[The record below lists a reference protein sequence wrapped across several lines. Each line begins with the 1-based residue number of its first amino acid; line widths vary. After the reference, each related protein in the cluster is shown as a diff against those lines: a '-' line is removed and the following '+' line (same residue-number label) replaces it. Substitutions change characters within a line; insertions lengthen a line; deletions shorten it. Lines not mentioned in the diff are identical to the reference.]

1 MGLLPARKNPF
12 PVRRCHVSQRSDF
25 HMVQLNYHTPVI
37 LNKQAKPLAIPEG
50 KQHYQSNVSVTITQS
65 LRGACLIESLK
76 FYFQEQLPAPSEP
89 FQGESRD
96 SPSIRPD
103 HPH

>member
-1 MGLLPARKNPF
+1 MTPWDYCQLGKNPF

-65 LRGACLIESLK
+65 LRGALLIKSLK
-76 FYFQEQLPAPSEP
+76 FYFSGAASSAVRT
-89 FQGESRD
+89 FSR
-96 SPSIRPD
+96 
-103 HPH
+103 